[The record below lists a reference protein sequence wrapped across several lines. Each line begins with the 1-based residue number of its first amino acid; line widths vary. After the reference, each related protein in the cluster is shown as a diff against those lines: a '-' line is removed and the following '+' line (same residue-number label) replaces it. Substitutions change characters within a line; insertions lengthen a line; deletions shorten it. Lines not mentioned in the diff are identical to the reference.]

1 MIVGGK
7 IDKIVPNKTLS
18 DIKVENILKYRTIL

>member
-1 MIVGGK
+1 MIAGGK

-18 DIKVENILKYRTIL
+18 AIKVENILKYRTIL